1 MLPAR
6 INALLEPFLNVGA
19 SLSPTQ
25 LDQISTYLDLLQ
37 RWNARINLTAIR
49 KEEGIIPRHF
59 GESFFLARHLFSNAK
74 SGNLLS
80 SQQMESQPIA
90 STVSSIPSDSSLD
103 ARGSKL
109 VAQSSKLE
117 AQSSQLEAQSSQL
130 VARSSK
136 LVTDLGSGAGFPGLP
151 LKIYAPEIH
160 LTLIESNHKKAAF
173 LREVVRALALSNVN
187 VIAARAEALISCREA
202 TQPSES
208 KGSALTSPAVPLA
221 DVVTFRAVE
230 NFARILPVAA
240 RLLSPVGRLALLI
253 GAAQQSELHSLPA
266 YQWQAHKLPNS
277 QSRLLV
283 IGQVGNTP
291 NKRRPGIYDLK
302 SI

>member
-59 GESFFLARHLFSNAK
+59 GESFFLARHLFPNAK
-74 SGNLLS
+74 SGNLPS
-80 SQQMESQPIA
+80 PQQMEPQTIA
-90 STVSSIPSDSSLD
+90 STVRNIPADSSLE

-109 VAQSSKLE
+109 VAQSSKLV
-117 AQSSQLEAQSSQL
+117 AQSSQL

-173 LREVVRALALSNVN
+173 LREVVRALALPNVN

-283 IGQVGNTP
+283 IGQVGQHTQ
-291 NKRRPGIYDLK
+291 
-302 SI
+302 